1 MATKMKIREKVPYQ
15 RAALFDEESFTLTSS
30 GRFGKEGCLDKK
42 SLLKPREEAVAQLA
56 ELRTYIETMA
66 EHFSRMVHSAWVMIC
81 HGMEDGEIKASLI
94 EQYSVKARAAN
105 AAINQARTKM
115 NSLSAL
121 KATQMEELESKI
133 SAYEELLED
142 QKKEHKE
149 WHQSVNWHKPQK
161 GDCQKNRDWK
171 RKLNNMKNRLHGM
184 KQKLANW
191 KEAIENSSF
200 SCCFG
205 TKKLFKAQYHL
216 KEAGFENHEEWK
228 AAWRKAR
235 KKSYYLF
242 GSSDETQGN
251 QLCQLTPESKPG
263 ADWFS
268 LLLRSGFKDD
278 KTGYH
283 IAVRIPYLKKELK
296 DNLENRSV
304 SYHFVLKDKGLY
316 IQPVVTIQKKETYES
331 CGMFG
336 IDINDGFFSVT
347 KSDSQ
352 GKFVSS
358 EDVTYSNSGSKTVNA
373 TVMAQKLSEIFARA
387 EKLHYGV
394 AIETINLT
402 KKKTKIQKRW
412 ERKYNRM
419 ISNFPYLRYMDN
431 CEALSLKSGVPLYYV
446 SPYWSSVLGD
456 EKYSEKLGI
465 SRHQAAAYVI
475 ARRAQNYSEFYI
487 PPKKGGSKTK
497 KSEIKASKPCA

>member
-296 DNLENRSV
+296 DNLENHSV
-304 SYHFVLKDKGLY
+304 SYHF
-316 IQPVVTIQKKETYES
+316 
-331 CGMFG
+331 
-336 IDINDGFFSVT
+336 
-347 KSDSQ
+347 
-352 GKFVSS
+352 
-358 EDVTYSNSGSKTVNA
+358 KT
-373 TVMAQKLSEIFARA
+373 TL
-387 EKLHYGV
+387 
-394 AIETINLT
+394 
-402 KKKTKIQKRW
+402 
-412 ERKYNRM
+412 
-419 ISNFPYLRYMDN
+419 FPITL
-431 CEALSLKSGVPLYYV
+431 
-446 SPYWSSVLGD
+446 
-456 EKYSEKLGI
+456 
-465 SRHQAAAYVI
+465 
-475 ARRAQNYSEFYI
+475 F
-487 PPKKGGSKTK
+487 
-497 KSEIKASKPCA
+497 

>member
-1 MATKMKIREKVPYQ
+1 MAAKLKIREKVPYQ
-15 RAALFDEESFTLTSS
+15 KAALFDEDSLVLTCS
-30 GRFGKEGCLDKK
+30 GRFGKEGCLDKNSQLRPK
-42 SLLKPREEAVAQLA
+42 EEAIEQLSK
-56 ELRTYIETMA
+56 LRGYIEAMA

-81 HGMEDGEIKASLI
+81 HGMEDGKIKASLVKR
-94 EQYSVKARAAN
+94 YSVKARAAN
-105 AAINQARTKM
+105 AAINQAHAKM
-115 NSLSAL
+115 NSLAAL
-121 KATQMEELESKI
+121 KETQVQELEAKI
-133 SAYEELLED
+133 NAYEDLFED

-149 WHQSVNWHKPQK
+149 WHKSVNWHKPQK
-161 GDCQKNRDWK
+161 GDCQKNRCWK
-171 RKLNNMKNRLHGM
+171 RKLNNMKKRLHGM

-191 KEAIENSSF
+191 KEVIENSSF

-235 KKSYYLF
+235 KKSCYLL

-251 QLCQLTPESKPG
+251 QLCQLTPESEPG
-263 ADWFS
+263 SDWFR
-268 LLLRSGFKDD
+268 LLFRSGFKDD
-278 KTGYH
+278 KTEYH

-316 IQPVVTIQKKETYES
+316 IQPVVTIQKKETYEPR
-331 CGMFG
+331 GMLG

-347 KSDSQ
+347 ESDGQ
-352 GKFVSS
+352 GNFVSS
-358 EDVTYSNSGSKTVNA
+358 QDTTYSNSGSKTVNA
-373 TVMAQKLSEIFARA
+373 TVMAQKLADIFTKA
-387 EKLHYGV
+387 EKLRYGV

-419 ISNFPYLRYMDN
+419 ISNFPYLRYMDI
-431 CEALSLKSGVPLYYV
+431 CETLSLKSGVPLYYV

-456 EKYSEKLGI
+456 EKYSEKLKI

-487 PPKKGGSKTK
+487 PSK
-497 KSEIKASKPCA
+497 KSAKENNAITGIQP